1 MDYKCCVKNVNV
13 FDNIFNVIVNII
25 DRVVNILIIKILSNI

>member
-13 FDNIFNVIVNII
+13 FANIFNVIVNII